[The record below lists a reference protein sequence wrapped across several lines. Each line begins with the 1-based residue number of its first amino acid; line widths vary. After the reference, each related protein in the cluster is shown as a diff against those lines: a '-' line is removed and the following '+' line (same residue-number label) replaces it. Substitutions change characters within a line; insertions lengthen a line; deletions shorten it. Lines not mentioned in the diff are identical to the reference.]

1 MKGAVKEVERGF
13 GDRQIGKQCPVGEEL
28 SSIEIQSL
36 WGHLDLGW
44 NTPETLSEKLFAVEL
59 KETVA
64 PKVVEMNKSN
74 IIIKQTVPAILR
86 DDVGAIVI
94 QVFRSFLTEED
105 KKVLFSS
112 TINLLK
118 KNRKANSD
126 EKRGVNQVFHFG
138 CWRKYAKLPFVTTD
152 SRTPHAKKWIQQNRP
167 LFRRL
172 NQLFYNQFPSLYQR

>member
-1 MKGAVKEVERGF
+1 
-13 GDRQIGKQCPVGEEL
+13 
-28 SSIEIQSL
+28 
-36 WGHLDLGW
+36 LDLGW

-64 PKVVEMNKSN
+64 LKVVEMNKSN